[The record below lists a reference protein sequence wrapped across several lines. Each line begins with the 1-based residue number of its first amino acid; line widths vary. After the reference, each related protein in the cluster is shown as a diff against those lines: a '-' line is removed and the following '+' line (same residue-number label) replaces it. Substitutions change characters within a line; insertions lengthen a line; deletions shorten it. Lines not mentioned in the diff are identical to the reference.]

1 MTHRWRSLLLVAL
14 CVGCRKA
21 PVVRVVTHIPTPVPI
36 AMPDSALSEW
46 PTTLA
51 DALRAA
57 EAGKYEEAD
66 QRLLQYGL
74 KHPGT
79 REGTESDFW
88 RAVLKADPSNTGPE
102 ARERIALFDSYLAAG
117 TGTPHYLEALVFRR
131 LLETMDSARSAIAA
145 LGKANEARQR
155 TREEEIRKLSDDL
168 DRTMAE
174 LDRIK
179 KRLAPVKVP

>member
-1 MTHRWRSLLLVAL
+1 MTRTANIALLLPLVVA
-14 CVGCRKA
+14 CHRPPAVPRTVPP
-21 PVVRVVTHIPTPVPI
+21 PVTIVL
-36 AMPDSALSEW
+36 ADSALSEW

-57 EAGKYEEAD
+57 EAGKFDVAD
-66 QRLLQYGL
+66 QALLQYGL
-74 KHPGT
+74 KHSGT

-88 RAVLKADPSNTGPE
+88 RAVLKADPLNVGPQ
-102 ARERIALFDSYLAAG
+102 ARERMALFDAYLASGPTA
-117 TGTPHYLEALVFRR
+117 PHYTEAMVFRR
-131 LLETMDSARSAIAA
+131 LLETVDSARAA
-145 LGKANEARQR
+145 VASLRQVTDARQR

-179 KRLAPVKVP
+179 KRLAPVKQP

>member
-1 MTHRWRSLLLVAL
+1 MTHRRWVLLLGLVL
-14 CVGCRKA
+14 GCRKA
-21 PVVRVVTHIPTPVPI
+21 PAPLLPVP
-36 AMPDSALSEW
+36 APVPVTMPDTVLSEW

-51 DALRAA
+51 DAMRSA
-57 EAGKYEEAD
+57 EAGTYDEAD

-74 KHPGT
+74 KHAGT

-88 RAVLKADPSNTGPE
+88 RAVLKADPSNPGPD

-117 TGTPHYLEALVFRR
+117 TGTPHYLEAVVFRR
-131 LLETMDSARSAIAA
+131 LLEAMDAARSAIAS
-145 LGKANEARQR
+145 LRTTNDARQR
-155 TREEEIRKLSDDL
+155 TREDEIRKLSDDL

-179 KRLAPVKVP
+179 KRLAPVKVPQ

>member
-1 MTHRWRSLLLVAL
+1 MMHRARWAFLLSLCIACHQAQPV
-14 CVGCRKA
+14 VISIPNPA
-21 PVVRVVTHIPTPVPI
+21 PVSI
-36 AMPDSALSEW
+36 PDSALSEW

-57 EAGKYEEAD
+57 EAGKYDEAD

-74 KHPGT
+74 KYAGK
-79 REGTESDFW
+79 REGAESDFW

-102 ARERIALFDSYLAAG
+102 TRERIALFDSYLAAG
-117 TGTPHYLEALVFRR
+117 TGTPHYHEAVVFRR
-131 LLETMDSARSAIAA
+131 LLEARDAARSAIAQ
-145 LGKANEARQR
+145 LRTTNEARQR
-155 TREEEIRKLSDDL
+155 TREDEIRKLSDDL

>member
-1 MTHRWRSLLLVAL
+1 MTHRRWALLVVL
-14 CVGCRKA
+14 CIGCRSA
-21 PVVRVVTHIPTPVPI
+21 PPEIIAVPTPVPVM
-36 AMPDSALSEW
+36 MPDSALSEW

-57 EAGKYEEAD
+57 EAGKYDEAD

-74 KHPGT
+74 KHAGT

-88 RAVLKADPSNTGPE
+88 RAVFKADPSNTGPE
-102 ARERIALFDSYLAAG
+102 TRERIALFDSYLAAG
-117 TGTPHYLEALVFRR
+117 TGTPHYLEAVIFRR
-131 LLETMDSARSAIAA
+131 LLETMDVARAAIAQ
-145 LGKANEARQR
+145 LRITNEARQR
-155 TREEEIRKLSDDL
+155 TREDEIRKLSDDL